1 MNEIRRAAVAGS
13 FYPQNK
19 QELYSTVD
27 TLLGERGGIDKSIK
41 AIIVPHA
48 GYIYSGSTAA
58 ELYKLL
64 DKNFSRVIL
73 MGPSHHVAFK
83 GMATSSAKYYETPL
97 GLIEL
102 DTEIIQAISAQT
114 VCLDRAH
121 LNEHSLEVHLPFLQ
135 HHLNNFKL
143 VPIVIGNAKK
153 EEVASLIER
162 LWGGQET
169 LILISSDMSH
179 FLSFEDAKRVDQATS
194 AKILSLNASL
204 TGEEAC
210 GCHAINGLLHLA
222 KAKKYDISQVSLTNS
237 GDATGDTA
245 ANKSSVVGY
254 GAFALHQTS
263 CEFSTPPRQQIIQLA
278 RHSILHGLT
287 RKSSFNIELSA
298 YSERLKLEGASFITI
313 NINGQLRGCIGSLE
327 AHRPLLLD
335 IAHNAQAA
343 AFKDPRFPSLTIEE
357 FQNIEILAS
366 ILSRPQALGIMSFD
380 ELLETIR
387 PGIDGIIL
395 EENGRGAT
403 YLPSVWKQLPSA
415 PDFIRSLRQKAGL
428 PTDSWQ
434 NCQIQRYTTEEFS

>member
-1 MNEIRRAAVAGS
+1 MSEIRRAAVAGS

-19 QELYSTVD
+19 HELYSTVD
-27 TLLGERGGIDKSIK
+27 TLLGERGEIDKSIK
-41 AIIVPHA
+41 AIIAPHA
-48 GYIYSGSTAA
+48 GYIYSGATAA
-58 ELYKLL
+58 ELYKLI

-102 DTEIIQAISAQT
+102 DTEIIQEISAQT
-114 VCLDRAH
+114 VCLDQAH

-135 HHLNNFKL
+135 QHLNNFKL
-143 VPIVIGNAKK
+143 VPIVIGDAKK
-153 EEVASLIER
+153 EAVASLIER

-210 GCHAINGLLHLA
+210 GCRAINGLLHLA
-222 KAKKYDISQVSLTNS
+222 KAKNYNITQVSLTNS
-237 GDATGDTA
+237 GDTA
-245 ANKSSVVGY
+245 ADKSSVVGY

-263 CEFSTPPRQQIIQLA
+263 CAFSTALRQQIIQLA
-278 RHSILHGLT
+278 RQSIIHGLT

-357 FQNIEILAS
+357 FQNIEIHAS
-366 ILSRPQALGIMSFD
+366 ILSTPQALGIMSFD

-395 EENGRGAT
+395 EENGRRAT

-428 PTDSWQ
+428 RTDSWQ
-434 NCQIQRYTTEEFS
+434 NCKIERYTTEEFS